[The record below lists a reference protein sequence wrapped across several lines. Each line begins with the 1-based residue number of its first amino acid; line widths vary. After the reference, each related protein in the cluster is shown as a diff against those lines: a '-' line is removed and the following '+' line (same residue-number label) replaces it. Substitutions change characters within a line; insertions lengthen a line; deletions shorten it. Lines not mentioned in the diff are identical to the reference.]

1 MEKAMVVGTGD
12 TATLNR
18 ELNQGWTVKLTERF
32 MPFLAIGG
40 QSSRYEENAGH
51 ILVILEKKSE

>member
-32 MPFLAIGG
+32 MPFASGNTSI
-40 QSSRYEENAGH
+40 RYENAGH